1 MYMKNEKK
9 ILLEEIDK
17 LISYGKEET
26 TISPDLLKYFTI
38 KELQGMKANLLKKV
52 GKLKEEDM
60 EWLEQFKKYD

>member
-1 MYMKNEKK
+1 MCMKNEKE
-9 ILLEEIDK
+9 ILLKEIDK

-38 KELQGMKANLLKKV
+38 EELEGMKANLLKKV
-52 GKLKEEDM
+52 GRLKEEDM